1 MELVGQSMLV
11 NPKNVNKREEM
22 KMSNIIYLRVS
33 TTDQTTENQK
43 TQFEKLGLRN
53 CKFFIDEGLSGKNTD
68 RPALQDMLDYVR
80 EGDTLYVVDES
91 RLGRN
96 QSDVAKIKKQLD
108 IKDVELISLETAALY
123 KELGIL
129 GLKSKDDDGSMDYAM
144 KLYLKNQLSVVFNF
158 MSDFR
163 RKQDLEKQKIGIARA
178 KEEGKYKGSLPRYR
192 PDTQNRR
199 DRNIY
204 EEVVKRLSN
213 KDTILSI
220 AEELGICR
228 NTVKSIKKRI
238 TGTEGN

>member
-1 MELVGQSMLV
+1 
-11 NPKNVNKREEM
+11 M

-33 TTDQTTENQK
+33 STDQTTENQK
-43 TQFEKLGLRN
+43 IQFEKLGLKD
-53 CKFFIDEGLSGKNTD
+53 CKYFVDEGLSGKNTE
-68 RPALQDMLDYVR
+68 RPALQEMMSYVR

-129 GLKSKDDDGSMDYAM
+129 GLKSADDDGSMDFAM
-144 KLYLKNQLSVVFNF
+144 KLYLKNQMGIVFNF

-178 KEEGKYKGSLPRYR
+178 RKEGKYKGSLPRYR
-192 PDTQNRR
+192 ADTSNRR

-204 EEVVKRLSN
+204 NEVVKRLNN
-213 KDTILSI
+213 KSSILSI
-220 AEELGICR
+220 AEELGISR

-238 TGTEGN
+238 ASKEDDKVV